1 MLFEPPE
8 LFNSYH
14 HDIPGSFSVNGS
26 SAKRRPARPGAAD
39 HPPVDQSASQAES
52 WSAAE
57 IIGAFEE
64 CNLLLEPLGAA
75 FDISKPI
82 RTAQCGAAAPI
93 LLRRVAGVEIAP
105 PTIVNCRVAAK
116 LHEWIKTRLQ
126 PLAQRVLGAGITRI
140 ISASGYSC
148 RSRVGNTSGKQS
160 EHSYANAFDVAAF
173 TTRDD
178 RTIDVLSAWG
188 PTARDLQA
196 QAQVPAQADIVGGD
210 ARPLIDAGGEGTA
223 QKTFFLRKVHE
234 SACGIFTTVL
244 GPEANEAHRNHLHLD
259 LAQRRISA
267 LCE

>member
-8 LFNSYH
+8 PFNSYH

-64 CNLLLEPLGAA
+64 CNLLLASLGAA

-93 LLRRVAGVEIAP
+93 LLRRVAGVEITP

-116 LHEWIKTRLQ
+116 LHEWIETRLQ
-126 PLAQRVLGAGITRI
+126 PLAQSVRGAGITRI

-148 RSRVGNTSGKQS
+148 RSRVGNRSGK
-160 EHSYANAFDVAAF
+160 
-173 TTRDD
+173 
-178 RTIDVLSAWG
+178 
-188 PTARDLQA
+188 
-196 QAQVPAQADIVGGD
+196 
-210 ARPLIDAGGEGTA
+210 
-223 QKTFFLRKVHE
+223 
-234 SACGIFTTVL
+234 
-244 GPEANEAHRNHLHLD
+244 
-259 LAQRRISA
+259 
-267 LCE
+267 